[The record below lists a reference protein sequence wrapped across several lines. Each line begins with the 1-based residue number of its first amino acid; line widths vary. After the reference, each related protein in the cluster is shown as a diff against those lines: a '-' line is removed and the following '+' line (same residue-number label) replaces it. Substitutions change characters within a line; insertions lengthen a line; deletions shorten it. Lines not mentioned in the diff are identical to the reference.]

1 MNKLSY
7 IIILVL
13 SPLLFSSCTKT
24 ETISDFECEEIA
36 MKDFK
41 GLPSYGKVFKENC
54 MERDLVYSRQKCQL
68 AFNDL
73 IYGKGLVEIKKTY
86 GERIINCFNE
96 RELEKYAPPTKL
108 K

>member
-1 MNKLSY
+1 MNRLSY
-7 IIILVL
+7 SLILAITTL
-13 SPLLFSSCTKT
+13 FFSSCIKN
-24 ETISDFECEEIA
+24 EKLSDFECEEIA

-41 GLPSYGKVFKENC
+41 GLPSYGKVFKESC
-54 MERDLVYSRQKCQL
+54 MDRELVYSRQKCQL